1 MNETDALLEEWRK
14 TRACDLADK
23 IEALTPEPAK
33 LLIDL
38 WKGKSQDEGKA
49 AFQRL
54 KSEPD
59 DPRMT
64 VMFVRCFHAA
74 RWPGSGAKGLWTDIL
89 GRLVTLRDARA
100 IAPLRSALED
110 MPHFMGVGHTRWMIL
125 ETRKAVDALE
135 KDCRE
140 SGVSIPTVVSPYFVR
155 EAPVGARASK
165 LAESVWANPED
176 DETKLVVADAL
187 MEQGDPWGEFITL
200 GFKIADGSATE
211 QMKERH
217 ATLLHKHAALFG
229 GPIAHIATKDHW
241 RFEKGFLVAFAA
253 DRSQVPRRR
262 WEDASSTPYWST
274 VREVTVKSEAPMWW
288 LTEIMKN
295 PALANLRLL
304 VAAHGGLR
312 FERAERGG
320 RWHVTR
326 VRKETTSYLASYGV
340 LPALT
345 AMLKGLRP
353 EERASVVFDEA
364 MDDETRAS
372 FENVRASIDRP
383 PAPKATKKKKKA
395 SAAST

>member
-1 MNETDALLEEWRK
+1 MNDTDALLEEWRK

-23 IEALTPEPAK
+23 IQTLAPEPAK
-33 LLIDL
+33 LLVDL

-49 AFQRL
+49 AFVRL
-54 KSEPD
+54 KDEPD

-74 RWPGSGAKGLWTDIL
+74 RWPGSGAKALWTDIL
-89 GRLVTLRDARA
+89 ARLVTLRDARA

-110 MPHFMGVGHTRWMIL
+110 MPHFMGVAHTRWMIL

-135 KDCRE
+135 KACTA
-140 SGVSIPTVVSPYFVR
+140 SGVSIPAEVSPFFVR

-165 LAESVWANPED
+165 LAESVWAKPED

-200 GFKIADGSATE
+200 GFKIGDGTATE

-217 ATLLHKHAALFG
+217 ASLLHKNAPLFG
-229 GPIAHIATKDHW
+229 GPIAHIATKDLW

-262 WEDASSTPYWST
+262 WEEAASTPYWST
-274 VREVTVKSEAPMWW
+274 VREVTLHSEAPMWW

-295 PALANLRLL
+295 PATAGLRLL

-312 FERAERGG
+312 FERERGG
-320 RWHVTR
+320 PWHVTR
-326 VRKETTSYLASYGV
+326 VQKETTGYFASYGI

-353 EERASVVFDEA
+353 EDRASVIFDEA
-364 MDDETRAS
+364 MDQETRES
-372 FENVRASIDRP
+372 FENARSSIDRP
-383 PAPKATKKKKKA
+383 PAKARKKKKT